1 MRLYLFLFSL
11 CVAVTAFAQ
20 DDSSWEVNHYEKTQ
34 TFVEDGYTY
43 QCDVKYGYVTLYNA
57 ANQWTYAD
65 QIDNRTGKLYTS
77 NLGENDVFKMSDETA
92 KAIIRIVNQS
102 FSQEEAR
109 RITDNGFMLTLFFSP
124 VTGDL
129 AEVCFNFFIFRDSA
143 RIPISYYRD
152 IELQLKEQV
161 HVKVLEGGKHLTYLM
176 SCVTLAPEGR
186 LSVMQP

>member
-1 MRLYLFLFSL
+1 MRLYLFILFL
-11 CVAVTAFAQ
+11 CAAVATFAQ
-20 DDSSWEVNHYEKTQ
+20 DDVSWEVNHYEKTR

-43 QCDVKYGYVTLYNA
+43 QCDVKYGEVTLYNA

-77 NLGENDVFKMSDETA
+77 NLGENDVFEMSDETA
-92 KAIIRIVNQS
+92 KAIIRIIDLS
-102 FSQEEAR
+102 FSQDEAR
-109 RITDNGFMLTLFFSP
+109 RITDSGFMLTLFFSP

-129 AEVCFNFFIFRDSA
+129 AEVCFNFSIFEASA

-161 HVKVLEGGKHLTYLM
+161 RVKVLEGGKHLTYLM
-176 SCVTLAPEGR
+176 TCVTHAPEGR

>member
-1 MRLYLFLFSL
+1 MRTFLFLFSL
-11 CVAVTAFAQ
+11 CMAITAFAQ
-20 DDSSWEVNHYEKTQ
+20 DDSSWEVNHYEHTR
-34 TFVEDGYTY
+34 TFVEEGYTY

-77 NLGENDVFKMSDETA
+77 NLGENDVTA

-129 AEVCFNFFIFRDSA
+129 AEVCFNFSIFRDSA

-176 SCVTLAPEGR
+176 TCVTLAPEGR

>member
-1 MRLYLFLFSL
+1 MRTFLFLFSL
-11 CVAVTAFAQ
+11 CMAITAFAQ
-20 DDSSWEVNHYEKTQ
+20 DDSSWEINHYEHTR
-34 TFVEDGYTY
+34 TFVEEGYTY

-77 NLGENDVFKMSDETA
+77 NLGENDVFEMSDETA

-129 AEVCFNFFIFRDSA
+129 AEVCFNFSIFRDSA

-176 SCVTLAPEGR
+176 TCVTLAPEGR

>member
-1 MRLYLFLFSL
+1 MRTFLFLFSL
-11 CVAVTAFAQ
+11 CMAITAFAQ
-20 DDSSWEVNHYEKTQ
+20 DDSSWEVNHYEHTR
-34 TFVEDGYTY
+34 TFVEEGYTY

-77 NLGENDVFKMSDETA
+77 NLGENDVFEMSDETA

-129 AEVCFNFFIFRDSA
+129 AEVCFNFSIFRDSA

-176 SCVTLAPEGR
+176 TCVTLAPEGR

>member
-20 DDSSWEVNHYEKTQ
+20 DDSSWEVNHYEKTR

>member
-1 MRLYLFLFSL
+1 MRTFLFLFSL
-11 CVAVTAFAQ
+11 CMAITAFAQ
-20 DDSSWEVNHYEKTQ
+20 DDSSWEVNHYEHTR
-34 TFVEDGYTY
+34 TFVEEGYTY

-77 NLGENDVFKMSDETA
+77 NLGENDVFEMSDETA

-129 AEVCFNFFIFRDSA
+129 AEVCFNFSIFRDSA

-161 HVKVLEGGKHLTYLM
+161 RVKVLEGGKHLTYLM
-176 SCVTLAPEGR
+176 TCVTHAPEGR

>member
-1 MRLYLFLFSL
+1 MRTFLFLFSL
-11 CVAVTAFAQ
+11 CMAITAFAQ
-20 DDSSWEVNHYEKTQ
+20 DDSSWEVNHYEHTR

-77 NLGENDVFKMSDETA
+77 NLGENDVFEMSDETA

-129 AEVCFNFFIFRDSA
+129 AEVCFNFSIFRDSA

-176 SCVTLAPEGR
+176 TCVTLAPEGR

>member
-1 MRLYLFLFSL
+1 MRTFLFLFSL
-11 CVAVTAFAQ
+11 CMAITAFAQ
-20 DDSSWEVNHYEKTQ
+20 DDSSWEVNHYEHTR
-34 TFVEDGYTY
+34 TFVEEGYTY
-43 QCDVKYGYVTLYNA
+43 QCDMKYGYVTLYNA

-77 NLGENDVFKMSDETA
+77 NLGENDVFEMSDETA

-129 AEVCFNFFIFRDSA
+129 AEVCFNFSIFRDSA

-161 HVKVLEGGKHLTYLM
+161 HVKVLESGKHLTYLM
-176 SCVTLAPEGR
+176 TCVTLAPEGR

>member
-1 MRLYLFLFSL
+1 M
-11 CVAVTAFAQ
+11 AVTAFAQ
-20 DDSSWEVNHYEKTQ
+20 DDSSWEVNHYEKTR

-129 AEVCFNFFIFRDSA
+129 AEVCFNFSIFRDSA

>member
-1 MRLYLFLFSL
+1 MRTFLFLFSL
-11 CVAVTAFAQ
+11 CMAITAFAQ
-20 DDSSWEVNHYEKTQ
+20 DDSSWEVNHYEHTR
-34 TFVEDGYTY
+34 TFVEEGYTY

-77 NLGENDVFKMSDETA
+77 NLGENDVFEMSDETA

-129 AEVCFNFFIFRDSA
+129 AEVCFNFSIFRDSA

>member
-20 DDSSWEVNHYEKTQ
+20 DDSSWEVNHYEKTR

-129 AEVCFNFFIFRDSA
+129 AEVCFNFSIFRDSA

-176 SCVTLAPEGR
+176 TCVTLAPEGR

>member
-20 DDSSWEVNHYEKTQ
+20 DDSSWEVNHYEKTR

-129 AEVCFNFFIFRDSA
+129 AEVCFNFSIFRDSA

>member
-1 MRLYLFLFSL
+1 MRTFLFLFSL
-11 CVAVTAFAQ
+11 CMAITAFAQ
-20 DDSSWEVNHYEKTQ
+20 DDSSWEVNHYEHTR
-34 TFVEDGYTY
+34 TFVEEGYTY

-77 NLGENDVFKMSDETA
+77 NLGENDVFEMSDETA

-129 AEVCFNFFIFRDSA
+129 AEVCFNFSIFRDSA

-176 SCVTLAPEGR
+176 TCVTHAPEGR

>member
-20 DDSSWEVNHYEKTQ
+20 DDSSWEVNHYEKTR
-34 TFVEDGYTY
+34 TFVEDGYAY

-129 AEVCFNFFIFRDSA
+129 AEVCFNFSIFRDSA

>member
-1 MRLYLFLFSL
+1 MRLYLFLLSL

-20 DDSSWEVNHYEKTQ
+20 DDSSWEVNHYEKTR

-92 KAIIRIVNQS
+92 KAIICIVNQS

-129 AEVCFNFFIFRDSA
+129 AEVCFNFSIFRDSA

-176 SCVTLAPEGR
+176 TCVTLAPEGR

>member
-1 MRLYLFLFSL
+1 MRLYLFILFL
-11 CVAVTAFAQ
+11 CAAVATFAQ
-20 DDSSWEVNHYEKTQ
+20 DDVSWEVNHYEKTR

-43 QCDVKYGYVTLYNA
+43 QCDVKYGEVTLYNA

-77 NLGENDVFKMSDETA
+77 NLGENDV
-92 KAIIRIVNQS
+92 
-102 FSQEEAR
+102 
-109 RITDNGFMLTLFFSP
+109 
-124 VTGDL
+124 TGDL
-129 AEVCFNFFIFRDSA
+129 AEVCFNFSIFEASA

-161 HVKVLEGGKHLTYLM
+161 RVKVLEGGKHLTYLM
-176 SCVTLAPEGR
+176 TCVTHAPEGR

>member
-1 MRLYLFLFSL
+1 MRTFLFLFSL
-11 CVAVTAFAQ
+11 CMAITAFAQ
-20 DDSSWEVNHYEKTQ
+20 DDSSWEVNHYEHTR
-34 TFVEDGYTY
+34 TFVEEGYTY

-77 NLGENDVFKMSDETA
+77 NLGENDVFEMSDETA
-92 KAIIRIVNQS
+92 KAIIRIIDLS

-109 RITDNGFMLTLFFSP
+109 RITDSGFMLTLFFSP

-129 AEVCFNFFIFRDSA
+129 AEVCFNFSIFEASA

-161 HVKVLEGGKHLTYLM
+161 RVKVLEGGKHLTYLM
-176 SCVTLAPEGR
+176 TCVTHAPEGR

>member
-1 MRLYLFLFSL
+1 MT
-11 CVAVTAFAQ
+11 CVF
-20 DDSSWEVNHYEKTQ
+20 E
-34 TFVEDGYTY
+34 
-43 QCDVKYGYVTLYNA
+43 
-57 ANQWTYAD
+57 
-65 QIDNRTGKLYTS
+65 
-77 NLGENDVFKMSDETA
+77 MSDETA

-129 AEVCFNFFIFRDSA
+129 AEVCFNFSIFRDSA

-176 SCVTLAPEGR
+176 TCVTLAPEGR

>member
-20 DDSSWEVNHYEKTQ
+20 DDSSWEVNHYEKTR

-77 NLGENDVFKMSDETA
+77 NLGENDVFEMSDETA

-129 AEVCFNFFIFRDSA
+129 AEVCFNFSIFRDSA

-176 SCVTLAPEGR
+176 TCVTLAPEGR